1 MIKNICSVCGK
12 EFKSISKFK
21 KYCSLDCKEKQ
32 KSLVKASLL
41 KPKICLRCKDKQTL
55 TPLHIYCESCNH
67 IVLIEQYNRHKER
80 SRNNSNKR
88 YQIIKDDL
96 EFKRKR
102 NEKYKIYHVNRYKED
117 SQFAVAVR
125 LRNLLYQALKTYTK
139 NGKTFSSKKYGIDY
153 NKLIEQLKPF
163 PKNIETL
170 NIDHIKPLCSFN
182 LENIEE
188 IKKAFAPENL
198 RWISEKENKQKIKYD
213 KQLSIKNNKIN

>member
-1 MIKNICSVCGK
+1 V
-12 EFKSISKFK
+12 
-21 KYCSLDCKEKQ
+21 
-32 KSLVKASLL
+32 L
-41 KPKICLRCKDKQTL
+41 K
-55 TPLHIYCESCNH
+55 
-67 IVLIEQYNRHKER
+67 EQYGRHKER
-80 SRNNSNKR
+80 SRNNANKR
-88 YQIIKDDL
+88 YKLIKDDP

-139 NGKTFSSKKYGIDY
+139 NGKTFSSKKYGINY

-163 PKNIETL
+163 PKNIEKF

-182 LENIEE
+182 LEDIEE

-213 KQLSIKNNKIN
+213 KKLSIKNNKIS